1 VEIAMYGVGFALAA
15 MMGVAL
21 AGSLAKEHGPK
32 YVVPI
37 FSVLTIVCGLAFG
50 WAINGWIAFSQAS
63 ASH

>member
-1 VEIAMYGVGFALAA
+1 

-21 AGSLAKEHGPK
+21 GGSLAREHGAK

-37 FSVLTIVCGLAFG
+37 FSVLTIVCGLVFG